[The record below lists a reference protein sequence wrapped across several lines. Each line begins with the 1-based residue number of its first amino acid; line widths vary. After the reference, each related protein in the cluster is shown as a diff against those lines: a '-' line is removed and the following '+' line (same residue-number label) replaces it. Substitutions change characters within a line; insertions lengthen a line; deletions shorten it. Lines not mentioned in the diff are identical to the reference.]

1 MILYLEL
8 YHTLLV
14 FLHAIWL
21 WDFFFQISFER
32 SGIQFTA
39 DDRCL
44 VLLNSIR
51 VPCCRFYIA
60 FFLFTGCDCTS
71 LLCQLTDVVDIN
83 LMCLREQNIN
93 CLCLACTSDC
103 CDENAVKVVRVQ
115 PGYVSVVVKLTATE
129 SVYCILVCEPCY
141 LVAVG
146 ESGRLHVWIM
156 NSTWRWLISET

>member
-1 MILYLEL
+1 
-8 YHTLLV
+8 
-14 FLHAIWL
+14 
-21 WDFFFQISFER
+21 
-32 SGIQFTA
+32 
-39 DDRCL
+39 
-44 VLLNSIR
+44 
-51 VPCCRFYIA
+51 
-60 FFLFTGCDCTS
+60 
-71 LLCQLTDVVDIN
+71 
-83 LMCLREQNIN
+83 MCLREENIN

-156 NSTWRWLISET
+156 NTTWR